1 MPLQRSLSEISDLDE
16 LKNNLDDCGRCSLSG
31 SRTNLVFGNGDPNA
45 SLMFVG
51 EAPGFHE
58 DQKGEPF
65 VGAAGKLLDQLLKQ
79 ILGLNRSN
87 VYIANVLKCRPP
99 ENRDPKPEEISACKP
114 FMLRQIE
121 IVDPLIVVTLGNFS
135 TRLLLDRTVFIS
147 KIHGEP
153 IIINNRRVFPVYH
166 PAAALYA
173 TKTKE
178 LLIEDFKKLGDLLIE
193 ADRDIER
200 EQNSKE
206 NKGEE
211 QLDLF

>member
-1 MPLQRSLSEISDLDE
+1 MPEQRSLSEISDLDE
-16 LKNNLDDCGRCSLSG
+16 LKNNLGDCGRCVLGG
-31 SRTNLVFGNGDPNA
+31 SRINLVFGSGDPDA

-79 ILGLNRSN
+79 ILGLDRNN

-99 ENRDPKPEEISACKP
+99 ENRDPQPDEISTCKP
-114 FMLRQIE
+114 FIMRQIE

-135 TRLLLDRTVFIS
+135 TRLLLDRTIYIS

-153 IIINNRRVFPVYH
+153 IKTNKRYIFPIYH
-166 PAAALYA
+166 PAAALYS

-178 LLIEDFKKLGDLLIE
+178 LLIDDFKKLADLLIE
-193 ADRDIER
+193 VDRERER
-200 EQNSKE
+200 EQKE
-206 NKGEE
+206 IELEGEE